1 VLASAQSLSGDNGV
15 ANTTLSF
22 QRSGGSL
29 QLAVFRSD
37 RVRCAVPLAFV
48 ERVLPMMGLSPLPG
62 APRVVMGLLCLQ
74 GQLLPVVDVR
84 RRLLLPDCEYGVAA
98 HLLVLET
105 PRRRLAIA
113 TDEVQGVLEVDA
125 FSVASAST
133 VLAAGGPMTGAVSV
147 SDGILLIHDI
157 EAFLSQEE
165 ESQLAE
171 ATGETEPSQ

>member
-1 VLASAQSLSGDNGV
+1 MQH
-15 ANTTLSF
+15 
-22 QRSGGSL
+22 
-29 QLAVFRSD
+29 
-37 RVRCAVPLAFV
+37 
-48 ERVLPMMGLSPLPG
+48 PG
-62 APRVVMGLLCLQ
+62 
-74 GQLLPVVDVR
+74 
-84 RRLLLPDCEYGVAA
+84 A

-165 ESQLAE
+165 ESQLKE

>member
-1 VLASAQSLSGDNGV
+1 MLASAQSLSGDNGGGD
-15 ANTTLSF
+15 TTLSL

-37 RVRCAVPLAFV
+37 RVRCAVPLACV
-48 ERVLPMMGLSPLPG
+48 EQVLPMMAVSPLPG

-74 GQLLPVVDVR
+74 GQLLPVVDLR
-84 RRLLLPDCEYGVAA
+84 RRLRLPDGEYGVAA
-98 HLLVLET
+98 HLLVLQT

-113 TDEVQGVLEVDA
+113 TDEVQGVSEVDA
-125 FSVASAST
+125 SSVAPASA

-165 ESQLAE
+165 ESQLTE
-171 ATGETEPSQ
+171 ATRETEPSR

>member
-84 RRLLLPDCEYGVAA
+84 RRLGLPDCEYGVAA
-98 HLLVLET
+98 HLLILQT

-113 TDEVQGVLEVDA
+113 TDEVQGVSEIDA
-125 FSVASAST
+125 DSVAPAST